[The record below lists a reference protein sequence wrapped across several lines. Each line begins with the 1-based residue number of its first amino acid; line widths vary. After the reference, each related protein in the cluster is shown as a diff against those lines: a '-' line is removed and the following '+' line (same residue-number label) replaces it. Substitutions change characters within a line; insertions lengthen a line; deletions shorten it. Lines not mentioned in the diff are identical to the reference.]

1 MALIVIREEKIES
14 AHNGASEKPWG
25 FGTDLLCSSLVGTN
39 QHIYYALQ
47 SDRRSIREGVEW
59 SGVEE

>member
-25 FGTDLLCSSLVGTN
+25 FGTDRSTVFITGGSKSAHILCFT
-39 QHIYYALQ
+39 
-47 SDRRSIREGVEW
+47 IR
-59 SGVEE
+59 